1 MIPCIFSCECLRFGS
16 SCEYDFGE
24 TMVDKQRMSS
34 TEKKAGYG
42 RGSQFLKPKKKLKKP
57 ERKLKV
63 QQQEFEGGEGSSKAV
78 SKYKGVRMRAWGKWV
93 SEIREPNKRSRIWLG
108 SFPTAEMAAR
118 AYDAAV
124 LCLRGSN
131 AVLNFPDSP
140 PAASLPPCASPRE
153 IQAAAAAAA
162 AAVTSSSPG
171 SSPLDSVAISLHAQL
186 SELPAPAA
194 DSSWQPRRTELT
206 PSSSS
211 EEESIQKSQA
221 PDQAMTFH
229 EASTPCIDNPLE
241 LDSDHEASNP
251 HDDNPLELDPGH
263 EASKPCDD
271 NPPELDPGHEA
282 SNLHGDKPPEL
293 EPGHEDED
301 VSSLLNGLKDF
312 FKPLSPSIE
321 GIIPPAATAEPA
333 SPNFWGDYEE
343 LWSFPGA

>member
-1 MIPCIFSCECLRFGS
+1 
-16 SCEYDFGE
+16 
-24 TMVDKQRMSS
+24 MVDKQRMSS
-34 TEKKAGYG
+34 TEKQAGYG

-63 QQQEFEGGEGSSKAV
+63 QELEGEGEGSSKVV

-162 AAVTSSSPG
+162 AAVTPSSPG
-171 SSPLDSVAISLHAQL
+171 SSSLDSVAISLHAQL
-186 SELPAPAA
+186 SELPESA
-194 DSSWQPRRTELT
+194 DSWQPRRTELT

-221 PDQAMTFH
+221 PDQPL
-229 EASTPCIDNPLE
+229 ENPTPCIDNPLK
-241 LDSDHEASNP
+241 LDPRHEASNP
-251 HDDNPLELDPGH
+251 H
-263 EASKPCDD
+263 DD

-282 SNLHGDKPPEL
+282 SNPHDDKPPEL
-293 EPGHEDED
+293 EPGHEDDEVD
-301 VSSLLNGLKDF
+301 SLLNGLKEIF
-312 FKPLSPSIE
+312 RPLSPSIE
-321 GIIPPAATAEPA
+321 GIIPAATAEPA

-343 LWSFPGA
+343 LWSFPGT